1 MIPSNIEKEHVI
13 KALREIDSNGIPDIR
28 NSRRFVLFFNGRQY
42 PPKYVLS
49 LANKF
54 ANGEELN
61 SSSFSGGRETNNF
74 LKKLRFDI
82 VRISSSRANTRQK
95 KHNERCPKCKSV
107 IKSML
112 AKIYGSV
119 ESNYKF
125 KVSTNVEDYKD
136 STFYL
141 QLKEIILELQRY

>member
-61 SSSFSGGRETNNF
+61 SSSFSGGQETNTF
-74 LKKLRFDI
+74 LTRLGFEIVEIPLLR
-82 VRISSSRANTRQK
+82 RISKPLSPQK
-95 KHNERCPKCKSV
+95 KTFER
-107 IKSML
+107 I
-112 AKIYGSV
+112 
-119 ESNYKF
+119 
-125 KVSTNVEDYKD
+125 
-136 STFYL
+136 
-141 QLKEIILELQRY
+141 QKE